1 MKNKRVIIAILLII
15 PWSILAG
22 MVVKA
27 YLPIM
32 TGKKYLLPV
41 SARDPRDFFRGNY
54 VTLQYGFSAVNLEKL
69 AHNLNPGQFYKF
81 GQTLWLDLSEDKG
94 ELKAVGLYTD
104 AAKARGVRLKVQPSW
119 RITGKDKTAD
129 LTSGLESFFAPK
141 TAAEEW
147 EKGLREGRVLAEV
160 AIDSAGN
167 ARLTGLKLRPA
178 AEVSDQE

>member
-1 MKNKRVIIAILLII
+1 MKNKRAIIAILIVI

-41 SARDPRDFFRGNY
+41 TARDPRDFFRGNY
-54 VTLQYGFSAVNLEKL
+54 VTLQYTFSTLNLTQIT
-69 AHNLNPGQFYKF
+69 HNLGSEENYKF
-81 GQTLWLDLSEDKG
+81 GRTLWLDMREEKG
-94 ELKAVGLYTD
+94 ELKAAGLYTD
-104 AAKARGVRLKVQPSW
+104 ATLVRGVRLKVQPSW
-119 RITGKDKTAD
+119 RITANSKTANI
-129 LTSGLESFFAPK
+129 TSGLESFFAPK

-147 EKGLREGRVLAEV
+147 EKGLRAGRVFAEV

-167 ARLTGLKLRPA
+167 TRLTGLKLRPTP
-178 AEVSDQE
+178 EVSNQE